1 MRMPRQNGEVYILTT
16 AHRRRPAHFWICAPQ
31 PMRASPRRRATNKSP
46 VTRSARTFSFISYR
60 LRDLHG
66 LLCFVK
72 TKVVWG
78 GRVWKYSSSSTSV
91 SSSSKRTRRWWCREL
106 RTRSSDLPIII
117 FFGKLNI
124 NENKLCSDAFNI
136 FPDDFKI
143 YYPVNI
149 SESRFKNWGHYGS
162 QITYLKTNCYAHF
175 YATED
180 TWTLNCIRCYVKC
193 WNF

>member
-16 AHRRRPAHFWICAPQ
+16 AHRRRPEHFWIFAPQ
-31 PMRASPRRRATNKSP
+31 PMRASPRRQPTNQIP

-106 RTRSSDLPIII
+106 RTRSSDLPMII
-117 FFGKLNI
+117 FFRKLNI
-124 NENKLCSDAFNI
+124 NENKLCYDAFNI

-143 YYPVNI
+143 YYHPVNI
-149 SESRFKNWGHYGS
+149 
-162 QITYLKTNCYAHF
+162 
-175 YATED
+175 
-180 TWTLNCIRCYVKC
+180 
-193 WNF
+193 